1 MNYKE
6 LIKDWESEELYRFN
20 MYDLSGKGLYE
31 GTINFLSTV
40 GLPTSAAPFLS
51 FAGDSERELSSIS
64 DTFETGEEKHKY
76 FLSIGSDGAGDPVC
90 IDLGNECQVLIFN
103 HEEDFEPTF
112 MNSSVRELF
121 QFLTLYKRFVEEV
134 IRVNGE
140 DAFLD
145 ADFTDSQYD
154 ELKKALEAADKNA
167 LRANTF
173 WAQELAQLLGNRE
186 YYQNHK

>member
-1 MNYKE
+1 M
-6 LIKDWESEELYRFN
+6 KDWESEKLFRFY
-20 MYDLSGKGLYE
+20 MHDLSDKGLNE
-31 GTINFLSTV
+31 ETIAFMSTV

-51 FAGDSERELSSIS
+51 FAGDSEKELSSIF
-64 DTFETGEEKHKY
+64 DTFETRVDRHKY

-90 IDLGNECQVLIFN
+90 IDLQNECQVVTLN

-121 QFLTLYKRFVEEV
+121 QFLTLYKRFVGEI
-134 IRVNGE
+134 IRENGE

-145 ADFTDSQYD
+145 ADFTDSQY
-154 ELKKALEAADKNA
+154 EKLKKGMEEVDNRA
-167 LRANTF
+167 LRTNTF

-186 YYQNHK
+186 YYQNQK

>member
-1 MNYKE
+1 MVYKE
-6 LIKDWESEELYRFN
+6 LIKDWESEKLFRFD
-20 MYDLSGKGLYE
+20 MHDLSDKGLNE
-31 GTINFLSTV
+31 ETIAFMSIV

-51 FAGDSERELSSIS
+51 FAGDSEKVLSSIF
-64 DTFETGEEKHKY
+64 DTFETGEDRHKY

-90 IDLGNECQVLIFN
+90 IDLRNECHVIILN

-112 MNSSVRELF
+112 MNSSVNELF
-121 QFLTLYKRFVEEV
+121 QFLTLYKKFVEKI

-145 ADFTDSQYD
+145 ADFTDSQYE
-154 ELKKALEAADKNA
+154 ELKKAMEEVDNKA
-167 LRANTF
+167 LRTNTF

-186 YYQNHK
+186 YYQSQK